1 MTHTISVKLAGKVG
15 RIRIEGTNLGSKIS
29 DFRQRVHSV
38 LTQTEKQDVP
48 DKFNLVYC
56 GKLLKDESTL
66 EESGVKPGSTIH
78 ILKLKLAEEEPKL
91 DPMDET
97 DIRQLMTALHAA
109 LLNPSH
115 RQAVHKIL
123 TSAETIDNIIAA
135 TPGMSADHVAVSML
149 RDPQLLVQVAD
160 PENVRSIVREHP
172 AIGHAVMNIAASVNE
187 EAAHSSRSGSMLGQ
201 DPHFGL
207 FSDATAD
214 EDMDISEAGPSTASG
229 QRSQGGI
236 TAAQLAAALTAAGVG
251 RGPET
256 RGASLPQTG
265 FLRPFE
271 STMTNPSDPSTSA
284 SSDSASGSSS
294 STSAAAAAGRIT
306 SSILQQAL
314 AQAMQTAQP
323 EINNTLTTAGSN
335 DSSTPR
341 DFTVQLQQLR
351 EMGITDEAASIRALE
366 ATDGNVDAVLHIFFD
381 GDI

>member
-1 MTHTISVKLAGKVG
+1 MAHTISIKLAGKMG
-15 RIRIEGTNLGSKIS
+15 RIRIEGTNLESKVS
-29 DFRQRVHSV
+29 DFRERISSV
-38 LTQTEKQDVP
+38 LEKQDTP

-56 GKLLKDESTL
+56 GRLLKDDSTL
-66 EESGVKPGSTIH
+66 EASGVKPGSTIH
-78 ILKLKLAEEEPKL
+78 ILKAKDAEEEPKL

-187 EAAHSSRSGSMLGQ
+187 EAAHSSRSGSMLAQ
-201 DPHFGL
+201 EPHFGL
-207 FSDATAD
+207 FADAVTD
-214 EDMDISEAGPSTASG
+214 EEMDISEAGPSSASS
-229 QRSQGGI
+229 QRTQGGGI
-236 TAAQLAAALTAAGVG
+236 TAAQLTAALTAAGVG
-251 RGPET
+251 RGPDT
-256 RGASLPQTG
+256 RGASLPQAN

-271 STMTNPSDPSTSA
+271 SPLTNPSNPSTS
-284 SSDSASGSSS
+284 SRSDSPSSR
-294 STSAAAAAGRIT
+294 STSNPSGNPIP
-306 SSILQQAL
+306 LDVFQQAL
-314 AQAMQTAQP
+314 AHAMRAAQSDISSSP
-323 EINNTLTTAGSN
+323 AAVNN
-335 DSSTPR
+335 STQR

-366 ATDGNVDAVLHIFFD
+366 ATDGNVDAALHLFFD
-381 GDI
+381 GDL